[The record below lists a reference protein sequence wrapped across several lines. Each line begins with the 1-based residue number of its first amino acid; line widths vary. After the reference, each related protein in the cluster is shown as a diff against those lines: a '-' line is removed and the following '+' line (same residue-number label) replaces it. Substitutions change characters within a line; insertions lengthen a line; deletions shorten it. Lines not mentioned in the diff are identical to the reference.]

1 MKLQSGLLLALAAS
15 TSDAFTGQKFA
26 RGRKSPSSSSALDM
40 ANPAQSVF
48 LTPETAK
55 ACIEAAGASPVYAYS
70 MSKLEEFADACL
82 AFPNA
87 YGLTVRYA
95 MKACPNGSILKFFHS
110 KGINI
115 DASSGYEVKRAMSA
129 GIPAENISLSTQELP
144 ENFAELMDL
153 GVKVNAW

>member
-1 MKLQSGLLLALAAS
+1 M
-15 TSDAFTGQKFA
+15 
-26 RGRKSPSSSSALDM
+26 
-40 ANPAQSVF
+40 
-48 LTPETAK
+48 
-55 ACIEAAGASPVYAYS
+55 YAYS
-70 MSKLEEFADACL
+70 MDKLEEFADACL

-95 MKACPNGSILKFFHS
+95 MKASPNASILKFFHS

-144 ENFAELMDL
+144 ANFAELMDM
-153 GVKVNAW
+153 GVKINAW

>member
-1 MKLQSGLLLALAAS
+1 MRVTTTATLVLSVLSAISSCAAFSPMGLRARSA
-15 TSDAFTGQKFA
+15 TS
-26 RGRKSPSSSSALDM
+26 SLSM
-40 ANPAQSVF
+40 ANPEKSVF
-48 LTPETAK
+48 LTPEMAK
-55 ACIEAAGASPVYAYS
+55 ACITEAGGSPVYAYS
-70 MSKLEEFADACL
+70 LEKLDEFSSACL

-95 MKACPNGSILKFFHS
+95 MKASPSSAILKFFHS

-115 DASSGYEVKRAMSA
+115 DASSGFEARRAMSA

-144 ENFAELMDL
+144 SDFEELVKM

>member
-1 MKLQSGLLLALAAS
+1 MRFTNTLLLAFAAS
-15 TSDAFTGQKFA
+15 SSEAFTAQKFA
-26 RGRKSPSSSSALDM
+26 SPRTSSSALDM
-40 ANPAQSVF
+40 ANAAQSVF

-70 MSKLEEFADACL
+70 MDKLEEFADACL

-95 MKACPNGSILKFFHS
+95 MKASPNASILKFFHS

-115 DASSGYEVKRAMSA
+115 DASSGYEVKRAMAA

-144 ENFAELMDL
+144 ANFAELIDM
-153 GVKVNAW
+153 GVKINAW